1 MRSPNNFF
9 LDKLVPE
16 NFDGERAK
24 NDDDDDENNA
34 AEETGEGDILIFLS
48 QLYFHFHAP
57 YNQVER
63 RILILHNIVKSFS
76 GIYSGN
82 QIVAN

>member
-24 NDDDDDENNA
+24 NDDNDDENNA
-34 AEETGEGDILIFLS
+34 AEETGEGDIFLFFFLNNIFTFMHHITKLREG
-48 QLYFHFHAP
+48 L
-57 YNQVER
+57 
-63 RILILHNIVKSFS
+63 
-76 GIYSGN
+76 
-82 QIVAN
+82 

>member
-24 NDDDDDENNA
+24 NDDDDDDNNA

-48 QLYFHFHAP
+48 Q
-57 YNQVER
+57 
-63 RILILHNIVKSFS
+63 
-76 GIYSGN
+76 
-82 QIVAN
+82 

>member
-16 NFDGERAK
+16 NDERAK

-48 QLYFHFHAP
+48 Q
-57 YNQVER
+57 
-63 RILILHNIVKSFS
+63 
-76 GIYSGN
+76 
-82 QIVAN
+82 